1 MPRRGSI
8 PAAQGVCCWRPFDA
22 AHLHLQI
29 RLYGQG
35 QRDLVDGERNAG
47 VLHGDGDVEDSKL
60 QRGAEKLTAGVDR
73 QAIRQTH
80 GTPNVGGDA
89 VGGSEE
95 KVSACR
101 LLDRL
106 AHENARWRGR
116 ERGGGDLNRNGFRN
130 GRAEI
135 RELVRWDDK
144 LLRAWTTFDGE
155 YVQSHCAEERACV
168 GEARLCDEQL
178 EFAGQ
183 RVTYQCAG
191 NHFPRLRCCGAREPL

>member
-1 MPRRGSI
+1 VPRRGSI
-8 PAAQGVCCWRPFDA
+8 PAAQGVCCWRPFDP

-89 VGGSEE
+89 VAAAKKKFPLVDCWTDLPTKMHVGGVGNEVVVILTGT
-95 KVSACR
+95 VS
-101 LLDRL
+101 
-106 AHENARWRGR
+106 
-116 ERGGGDLNRNGFRN
+116 
-130 GRAEI
+130 
-135 RELVRWDDK
+135 VM
-144 LLRAWTTFDGE
+144 
-155 YVQSHCAEERACV
+155 V
-168 GEARLCDEQL
+168 G
-178 EFAGQ
+178 
-183 RVTYQCAG
+183 
-191 NHFPRLRCCGAREPL
+191 PRFVNS